1 MTPAADGLDARAA
14 RAVTAAAAL
23 RGFAAAIE
31 ERDDRD
37 ALYGLDGL
45 ASGRDPAL
53 AGARIDAIAE
63 ALRAAADGL
72 AALDGL
78 ASAALL
84 AADDGLAVAIANI
97 YSPSR
102 IDALAIARVL
112 ARVLRVDALRA
123 TADGLDDLAVLAVAL
138 ADAHE
143 IKARAYRAAARDA
156 TKGGAS

>member
-1 MTPAADGLDARAA
+1 VSLDASAA

-63 ALRAAADGL
+63 ALRATADGL

-78 ASAALL
+78 AST
-84 AADDGLAVAIANI
+84 
-97 YSPSR
+97 
-102 IDALAIARVL
+102 
-112 ARVLRVDALRA
+112 ALRA
-123 TADGLDDLAVLAVAL
+123 AADGLDGLDDLAAL
-138 ADAHE
+138 
-143 IKARAYRAAARDA
+143 RAAADGLDARAARAVARIDDA
-156 TKGGAS
+156 TGGAS